1 MLLKIIRP
9 FVTPITEHSSP
20 ASYSQLDI
28 RRISWETTMS
38 TATNHTTEASP
49 GTYLVQ
55 LFKLD
60 ADQFQLLAQ
69 KPRYHRD
76 CEYLNRPY
84 ELSDLMRQAT
94 DAGVWPR

>member
-1 MLLKIIRP
+1 
-9 FVTPITEHSSP
+9 
-20 ASYSQLDI
+20 
-28 RRISWETTMS
+28 MS
-38 TATNHTTEASP
+38 AIKDQTTEVSP
-49 GTYLVQ
+49 GTTFVR
-55 LFKLD
+55 LFKVD

-69 KPRYHRD
+69 KPRFHRD

>member
-1 MLLKIIRP
+1 M
-9 FVTPITEHSSP
+9 
-20 ASYSQLDI
+20 
-28 RRISWETTMS
+28 TMS
-38 TATNHTTEASP
+38 TVTDHTTEASP
-49 GTYLVQ
+49 GTYFAH
-55 LFKLD
+55 LFKVD

-69 KPRYHRD
+69 KPRFHRD